1 MRAALYLRI
10 SKDKTGEAEG
20 VERQAEDCRALIKA
34 KGWTLVETFTDN
46 DTSATS
52 GRRRPGFEALMSAVE
67 RRAVDVVVPWN
78 ADRLYRT
85 PADRL
90 RVVDACRQSGVSLHP
105 VRGTGIDMTTP
116 NGRMVA
122 GMLGEMAWAEVENK
136 SDRQRRANRQ
146 AAEKGKPWLTGP
158 RPFGYDRI
166 GGTLVEHPTE
176 GELVR
181 QAFTLITSGASLN
194 SVTRMLNKAGARTSL
209 GNEWRHNN
217 VRIML
222 LNPLYAGFRA
232 YAEMPPLGSKE
243 TARSRPPVE
252 ERQLVPGNWEALVAE
267 DVWRASVAVL
277 RDPARATNVGNF
289 SAVRHLGSNLFR
301 CGRCGDVTN
310 AAEDAKRSGEPVMG
324 VNYTNPRRSGERGH
338 RIYKCK
344 RCHMSRRADPVDG
357 FVCNVIAARLDR
369 DDIADLIPANRI
381 SSAEVAALAREAEEL
396 RGRIKVLPDMLA
408 DGDMTRDQFTRA
420 NRRALDRLAEV
431 EAALTGAGGSH
442 VLAGL
447 GGPGT
452 GERWLTS
459 DDLAWRRAVLA
470 ALAEVVLQP
479 VRTGRPKKGEGIDPY
494 SISFRWRDDS

>member
-20 VERQAEDCRALIKA
+20 VERQAEDCRALIDA

-52 GRRRPGFEALMSAVE
+52 GRRRPGFEALMAAVD
-67 RRAVDVVVPWN
+67 RRAVDVIVPWN

-90 RVVDACRQSGVSLHP
+90 RVVEACRQNGVSLHP

-136 SDRQRRANRQ
+136 SERQRRANRQ

-158 RPFGYDRI
+158 RPFGYDRTS
-166 GGTLVEHPTE
+166 GTLVEHPTE

-181 QAFTLITSGASLN
+181 QAFSLITSGASLK
-194 SVTRMLNKAGARTSL
+194 SVTRMLNEAGAHTSL

-217 VRIML
+217 VRVML
-222 LNPLYAGFRA
+222 LNPLYAGLRA

-243 TARSRPPVE
+243 TARSRPPAE
-252 ERQLVPGNWEALVAE
+252 ERQLVPGRWKGLVPE
-267 DVWRASVAVL
+267 DVWRASVAIL
-277 RDPARATNVGNF
+277 RDPSRATNVGNF

-301 CGRCGDVTN
+301 CGRCADMA
-310 AAEDAKRSGEPVMG
+310 AAEKRSGEPVMG

-344 RCHMSRRADPVDG
+344 RCHMSRRADPVDA
-357 FVCNVIAARLDR
+357 FVSTVIAARLDR
-369 DDIADLIPANRI
+369 DDVADLVPTNRI
-381 SSAEVAALAREAEEL
+381 SSTEVAALTHEAEEL
-396 RGRIKVLPDMLA
+396 RGRISVLPDMLA

-420 NRRALDRLAEV
+420 NRRALDRLTEV
-431 EAALTGAGGSH
+431 EAALTRAGGSH
-442 VLAGL
+442 VLAGM

-459 DDLAWRRAVLA
+459 EDLGWRRAVLA
-470 ALAEVVLQP
+470 ALAEVVLHP
-479 VRTGRPKKGEGIDPY
+479 VSTGRPKKGEGINPD
-494 SISFRWRDDS
+494 SISFRWRGDS